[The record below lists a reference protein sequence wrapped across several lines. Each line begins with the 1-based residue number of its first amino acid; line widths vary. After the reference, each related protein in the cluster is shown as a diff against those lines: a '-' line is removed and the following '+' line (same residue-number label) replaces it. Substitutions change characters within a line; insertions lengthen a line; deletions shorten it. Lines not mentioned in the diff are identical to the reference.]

1 MGGNGRLRRV
11 VLLRASGG
19 AQGRTNA
26 WSRDVDDL
34 WGDHWSV
41 ARYGRECAGIFGSS
55 VDRRSKASR
64 HAVSV
69 SPTRAGAA

>member
-1 MGGNGRLRRV
+1 
-11 VLLRASGG
+11 
-19 AQGRTNA
+19 
-26 WSRDVDDL
+26 
-34 WGDHWSV
+34 V